1 MNNNKSN
8 KVKMNKFKI
17 LGVAFLAGMTASYAQ
32 TIDQAKKEIDAEKYQ
47 DAKVTLK
54 SIVKSDPSEGKAF
67 FLLGNVYL
75 YQNVSDSAKMS
86 YQSGLTA
93 KNDAHFN
100 NIGLGQIDLNSG
112 NVAAAKANFSSA
124 IKEMRRKDFE
134 EYQYVARAYMN
145 STNPDYKSAL
155 ATLELA
161 KEKNAQEPQIL
172 LALGDAY
179 YGDKNQNQAYSNYR
193 NAFQADNSL
202 IRAKVQLGVLLKGAK
217 AYTEAVAAYNE
228 VLATN
233 PNYGP
238 LYRELAETYYLWGL
252 NVPGRQDE
260 YLKKALDYYE
270 KYMTLTDYSLASR
283 MRHADFLILA
293 KDYKALEVEANKMK
307 ELDKVNPRIL
317 RYLGYAAYQNGNVD
331 VAIKSLQDYTANPDN
346 KIINLDYMYLGLAKI
361 KKGTNADGTAI
372 DPTAFQAGVADIKKA
387 ADIEISVT
395 NELGEIGKDLYE
407 KKLYKEA
414 AAILEIATSNPK
426 TNTFLYD
433 NYYLGNAIY
442 FDNAG
447 ADVVKDT
454 VALKKA
460 DIAYGNVI
468 TASPDTQDVYLSRA
482 RTNSLLGDDKAMI
495 MYYQQ
500 YIDIVTKKGPE
511 ELAKPAVKAKL
522 IECYNTMAAGYANFD
537 KVKAKEF
544 FQKTLAID
552 PTNAYATQSLS
563 ILNK

>member
-1 MNNNKSN
+1 MNKNKSN

-17 LGVAFLAGMTASYAQ
+17 LGVAFLAGMTMSYAQ
-32 TIDQAKKEIDAEKYQ
+32 NIDQAKKEIDAEKYQ

-54 SIVKSDPSEGKAF
+54 SIVKSDPSAGKAF

-75 YQNVSDSAKMS
+75 YQNVADSAKMA
-86 YQSGLTA
+86 YQSGLSA
-93 KNDAHFN
+93 KDNAHFN
-100 NIGLGQIDLNSG
+100 YIGLGQLDLDNG
-112 NVAAAKANFSSA
+112 NAVAAKTNFDAA

-134 EYQYVARAYMN
+134 EYVYVARAYMN
-145 STNPDYKSAL
+145 STKPDSKMAIS
-155 ATLELA
+155 TLNLA
-161 KEKNAQEPQIL
+161 KEKNGQEPQVL
-172 LALGDAY
+172 LAFGDAF
-179 YGDKNQNQAYSNYR
+179 YGDKNQNEAYSNYR

-217 AYTEAVAAYNE
+217 AYTEAVKAYNE
-228 VLATN
+228 VVATN
-233 PNYGP
+233 PSYGP

-252 NVPGRQDE
+252 NVPGRQDQ
-260 YLKKALDYYE
+260 YLKEALSYYE

-317 RYLGYAAYQNGNVD
+317 RYLGYAAYQNDNVD
-331 VAIKSLQDYTANPDN
+331 VAIKSLEDYIANPGN
-346 KIINLDYMYLGLAKI
+346 KIINLDYFYLGLAKI
-361 KKGTNADGTAI
+361 KKATSADGSAI
-372 DPTAFQAGVADIKKA
+372 EPAGFEAGLVNIRKA
-387 ADIEISVT
+387 VEMEKSVT
-395 NELGEIGKDLYE
+395 NDLGEVGKNLYE

-414 AAILEIATSNPK
+414 AAVLEIATSNK
-426 TNTFLYD
+426 ETSGFLYD

-442 FDNAG
+442 FDNATPG
-447 ADVVKDT
+447 VVKDT

-482 RTNSLLGDDKAMI
+482 RTNSLLENDEAMI

-500 YIDIVTKKGPE
+500 YIDLVTKKGAE
-511 ELAKPAVKAKL
+511 ELAKPAVQTKL
-522 IECYNTMAAGYANFD
+522 IECYNSMAAAYANTD
-537 KVKAKEF
+537 KAKAKEYF
-544 FQKTLAID
+544 AKTLALD
-552 PTNAYATQSLS
+552 PENAYATQSLT
-563 ILNK
+563 LLK